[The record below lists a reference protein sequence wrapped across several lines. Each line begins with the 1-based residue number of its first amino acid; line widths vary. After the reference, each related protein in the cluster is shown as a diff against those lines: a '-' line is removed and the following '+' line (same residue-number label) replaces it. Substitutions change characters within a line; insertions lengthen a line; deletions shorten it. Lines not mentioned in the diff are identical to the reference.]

1 MANENDPIGELV
13 ELSHWLGD
21 PGRDLAILGE
31 GNTSVSLAPGR
42 LAVKASGAGLG
53 KVGREHF
60 VEVDPGRVLSILD
73 RAEVRDEELAG
84 HLAACRISG
93 DRRPSIEVV
102 LHALAV
108 REAGAKF
115 VAHAHP
121 TVVNGVLCSDRAD
134 ALVAGHLF
142 PDQVVV
148 LGRHPLLVPYAEP
161 GLELAR
167 TVKAALAGHLA
178 SHGAPPKIV
187 YLRNHGILVL
197 GETATDV
204 RQAVEM
210 TVKVARILTAAL
222 AVGEPAYLTSDQAD
236 RIEGREDEH
245 HRRSVLARQ
254 G

>member
-1 MANENDPIGELV
+1 MANDPIDELV
-13 ELSHWLGD
+13 ELSQWLGA
-21 PGRDLAILGE
+21 PERDLAILGE

-53 KVGREHF
+53 KVEREHF

-73 RAEVRDEELAG
+73 RSEVGDEELAA
-84 HLAACRISG
+84 HFADCRISG
-93 DRRPSIEVV
+93 DRRPSIEVI

-108 REAGAKF
+108 RETGAKF

-121 TVVNGVLCSDRAD
+121 TAVNGLLCSDRAD

-148 LGRHPLLVPYAEP
+148 LGRHPLMVPYAGP

-167 TVKAALAGHLA
+167 TVKAALAGHFA
-178 SHGAPPKIV
+178 RHGAPPKIL
-187 YLRNHGILVL
+187 YLRNHGILAL

-204 RQAVEM
+204 RQTVEM

-222 AVGEPAYLTSDQAD
+222 SVGQPAYLTGEQAD

-254 G
+254 R